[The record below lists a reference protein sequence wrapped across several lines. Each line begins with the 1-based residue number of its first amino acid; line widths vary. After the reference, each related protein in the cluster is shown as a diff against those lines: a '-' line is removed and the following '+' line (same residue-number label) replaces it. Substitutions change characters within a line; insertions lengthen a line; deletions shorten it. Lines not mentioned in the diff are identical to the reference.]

1 MFPVKPVCKKKF
13 VRRDGTSVIFIQ
25 YCHSIDKRTLLNSGI
40 AIPPSCWNLKRQR
53 IDDNLPENYGKAA
66 ALNEQLQRAIRSVQ
80 DILNFAIKEKITDPL
95 SFLKTTFKP
104 GFDIATLT
112 QKAQQAAALDPKT
125 NLDLIFQIEDYI
137 KCKRDKVS
145 AGMLN
150 VYKNMKDHMAAFQEH
165 REAAITF
172 DSFDFNL
179 YESLVNYLTY
189 DYVQRRRSEVIDGK
203 KEQIKG
209 LKTSTVGK
217 TIKQL
222 RIFLRDRMRRKIIA
236 PIDLSDFKILDED
249 ADAVYLSWPEI
260 NRIYQAD
267 LSKKPHLTKYRD
279 LFVLGCLTGLR
290 FSDFSSIQPEDVRKG
305 SLYKKQEKSD
315 HWVVVP
321 LRDAAEE
328 ILLKRFNRQ
337 IPAVSNPEFNRHIK
351 EVAQLAGICELIKF
365 SHKKG
370 NKDIVQVKPKHEW
383 ITSHTCRRSF
393 CTNEFLAGTPVELIM
408 KISGHKS
415 LRDFYRYIRITP
427 EEAGRKIRE
436 IWEKRGDIGI
446 TATALVNVG

>member
-1 MFPVKPVCKKKF
+1 MLLPIKLICPKGKMRK
-13 VRRDGTSVIFIQ
+13 DGTCIVFIQ
-25 YCHSIDKRTLLNSGI
+25 YCGDKTILLNTEI
-40 AIPPSCWNLKRQR
+40 AIPPKYWNRKFHR
-53 IDDNLPENYGKAA
+53 ITADLPTTYGAADDLNSQLAALLRKASDIISHAVKKKIQDISAFAKKTFHPAFDTATLEEKAKQAA
-66 ALNEQLQRAIRSVQ
+66 ALN
-80 DILNFAIKEKITDPL
+80 
-95 SFLKTTFKP
+95 
-104 GFDIATLT
+104 
-112 QKAQQAAALDPKT
+112 PKT
-125 NLDLIFQIEDYI
+125 NLELIFQIEDYI

-145 AGMLN
+145 KGMLN
-150 VYKNMKDHMAAFQEH
+150 VYKNMKDHMAVFQEY
-165 REAAITF
+165 RKAPITF

-189 DYVQRRRSEVIDGK
+189 DYVQRRKSEIINGK
-203 KEQIKG
+203 REQIKG

-222 RIFLRDRMRRKIIA
+222 RIFLRDRMRRKIIS
-236 PIDLSDFKILDED
+236 PIDLSDFKILDEE
-249 ADAVYLSWPEI
+249 ADAVYLTWAEI
-260 NRIYQAD
+260 ARIYQID
-267 LSKKPHLTKYRD
+267 LSEQPHLAKYRD

-315 HWVVVP
+315 HWVVIP

-328 ILLKRFNRQ
+328 ILIRRFNRQ
-337 IPAVSNPEFNRHIK
+337 IPIVSNPEFNRHIK

-370 NKDIVQVKPKHEW
+370 NKDIVQIKPKYAW

-415 LRDFYRYIRITP
+415 LRDFYKYIRITP
-427 EEAGRKIRE
+427 EEASRKIRE

-446 TATALVNVG
+446 SAAALQNVG

>member
-1 MFPVKPVCKKKF
+1 MLLPIKLICPKGK
-13 VRRDGTSVIFIQ
+13 VRKDSTCIVFIQ
-25 YCHSIDKRTLLNSGI
+25 YCGAKTVLLNTEI
-40 AIPPSCWNLKRQR
+40 AIPPKYWNRKFHR
-53 IDDNLPENYGKAA
+53 ITPDLPAAYGTADALNGQLA
-66 ALNEQLQRAIRSVQ
+66 ALLRKAN
-80 DILNFAIKEKITDPL
+80 DIITHAVKKKVPDIPT
-95 SFLKTTFKP
+95 FVKKTFHP
-104 GFDIATLT
+104 AFDTATLEE
-112 QKAQQAAALDPKT
+112 KAQQAAALDPKT

-150 VYKNMKDHMAAFQEH
+150 VYKNMKDHIAAFQEH
-165 REAAITF
+165 RRAAITF

-209 LKTSTVGK
+209 LKTSTIGK

-260 NRIYQAD
+260 ARIYQAD
-267 LSKKPHLTKYRD
+267 LSEKPHLTKYRD

-351 EVAQLAGICELIKF
+351 EAAQLAGICELIKF

-446 TATALVNVG
+446 TATTLVNVG

>member
-1 MFPVKPVCKKKF
+1 MNIADALNGQLAALLRKANDIIIHAVKKK
-13 VRRDGTSVIFIQ
+13 VPD
-25 YCHSIDKRTLLNSGI
+25 
-40 AIPPSCWNLKRQR
+40 IPPFVKKTFQPAF
-53 IDDNLPENYGKAA
+53 DT
-66 ALNEQLQRAIRSVQ
+66 AI
-80 DILNFAIKEKITDPL
+80 LEE
-95 SFLKTTFKP
+95 
-104 GFDIATLT
+104 
-112 QKAQQAAALDPKT
+112 KAQQAAALDPKT

-150 VYKNMKDHMAAFQEH
+150 VYKNMKDHMAAFQQH
-165 REAAITF
+165 RRASITF

-203 KEQIKG
+203 KEPIKG

-222 RIFLRDRMRRKIIA
+222 RIFLRDRIRRKIIS

-260 NRIYQAD
+260 TRIYQAD
-267 LSKKPHLTKYRD
+267 LSEKPHLTKYRD

-290 FSDFSSIQPEDVRKG
+290 FSDFSSIPPEDVRKG
-305 SLYKKQEKSD
+305 ALYREQEKSD

-337 IPAVSNPEFNRHIK
+337 IPVVSNPEFNRHIK

-370 NKDIVQVKPKHEW
+370 NKDIVQVKPKNEW

-436 IWEKRGDIGI
+436 IWEKRGDINISAGGLLN
-446 TATALVNVG
+446 AGYPLSNDSNFY